1 MSASCTRIWEV
12 EAARDGRLDDRALES
27 SRRHRGHCTEC
38 RMEHARL
45 SSLGAQLNDAE
56 RPTLDELGAKRLRA
70 RILADAEKS
79 LRSEQPEAT
88 GPVRPFRASLA
99 VAAVLLATL
108 GGYGALHRA
117 GAPKQTAIRVENE
130 GRANFERSTEGDIE
144 RVTLLDGTARF
155 SVAHEGVGPHKLVVK
170 VPDGEVE
177 DIGTTFHVTVREG
190 HTVRVAVDEGRVVV
204 HTTKSGAHGR
214 IVSAGEVW
222 DAEPEE
228 TAKSAPGPSA
238 APSPSAAPATGST
251 TADIVSHQRPKTS
264 PLPAAKTEPASAPN
278 KAPAPAAMPSSS
290 AGEDAAYLTVIHLLR
305 EGRRDEAKAAARKY
319 VVLYPG
325 GLRRKEMDV
334 VAE

>member
-38 RMEHARL
+38 RQEHARL
-45 SSLGAQLNDAE
+45 SSLGALLNDAE
-56 RPTLDELGAKRLRA
+56 RPAMDELGAKRLRA
-70 RILADAEKS
+70 RVLADAEKG
-79 LRSEQPEAT
+79 LRNEQPEAT
-88 GPVRPFRASLA
+88 GRAHPFRTSLA
-99 VAAVLLATL
+99 VAAVLLATV
-108 GGYGALHRA
+108 GGYAAIHRA
-117 GAPKQTAIRVENE
+117 GAPKPTAIRVENE
-130 GRANFERSTEGDIE
+130 GRANFERRTEGDIE

-155 SVAHEGVGPHKLVVK
+155 SVSQEGAGPHKLVVK

-190 HTVRVAVDEGRVVV
+190 RTVRVAVDEGRVVV
-204 HTTKSGAHGR
+204 HTTESGPHGR

-222 DAEPEE
+222 DAEPVE
-228 TAKSAPGPSA
+228 TAKSATGPSTSANSPSA
-238 APSPSAAPATGST
+238 APSTAKPTAEAVLHERPKAPAS
-251 TADIVSHQRPKTS
+251 S
-264 PLPAAKTEPASAPN
+264 AKTEPSSAPN
-278 KAPAPAAMPSSS
+278 KAAPASVPSSS
-290 AGEDAAYLTVIHLLR
+290 AGEDTAYLTVVRLLR
-305 EGRRDEAKAAARKY
+305 EGRRDEAKAAARRY